1 MATTTNYLAVHQKG
15 VLTEGSSEVFY
26 KATLECASKVMA
38 EADIARFD
46 LLRSVDNED
55 EFLLLEVF
63 QDRSRGPDDF
73 KQSQLYQDW
82 REVTEPLMAA
92 PPASSSYTPL
102 FPTPSIWDT
111 NKSCSV
117 ENVTDYQSQRPWDG
131 QPLAQSP
138 DGGQGGL
145 LASLYEITVSKMSED
160 KLVADTLRWCY
171 TAVKEAAVQRVD
183 FLANSANH
191 TSQETSSFLLV
202 VILNTMEPSPPF
214 LQQFLES
221 VAMFITQPIAVGR
234 YMTLYPAPLYY
245 RTPSALT
252 HEGEGQRYLREH
264 LQSQVGAENTA
275 AWGGKRG
282 LGTTNLTA
290 GMFSFQGPKIVMGR
304 GVAATAV
311 RDTLKALKLH
321 RPLIVTGAG
330 GLQRNQAL
338 FSAVFPNSTTAADT
352 SNSVDAAVFEYEY
365 TAHAASVSGE
375 PTIEDAQ
382 RIVAFAAALQCDA
395 VLAVGGGSA
404 LDVGKA
410 VAALVPNAHRD
421 IMDFLEVIGRG
432 LPLERD
438 PLPVIAVPTTSGTG
452 SEATKNAV
460 LKSVTHGLKV
470 SIRHEKMY
478 PVAAIL
484 DATLTLSCPPSV
496 TAHVG
501 MDTLCQCL
509 EPFLCCVPNPFVDA
523 LAREVTHVLY
533 SLLHVCLDTLYYVLM
548 VDVGRRSSVSL
559 SLINPTATVRDS
571 CRELPGR
578 RDL

>member
-1 MATTTNYLAVHQKG
+1 MTTTTANYLAVHRKG
-15 VLTEGSSEVFY
+15 VLTEGSSDVFY
-26 KATLECASKVMA
+26 KAPLECASKVMS
-38 EADIARFD
+38 EPDIARFD

-55 EFLLLEVF
+55 EFLIIEVF
-63 QDRSRGPDDF
+63 RDRRSGTVDF
-73 KQSQLYQDW
+73 KHAQQYYEDW
-82 REVTEPLMAA
+82 RAVAEPLMAA

-102 FPTPSIWDT
+102 FPTPGIWDT

-117 ENVTDYQSQRPWDG
+117 ENVTDYQSQRPWSG

-145 LASLYEITVSKMSED
+145 LASLYEITVPKRSED
-160 KLVADTLRWCY
+160 KLVTDALRWCH
-171 TAVKEAAVQRVD
+171 TTVKEAAVQRVD
-183 FLANSANH
+183 FLANSDNH
-191 TSQETSSFLLV
+191 ISQETSSFLLV
-202 VILNTMEPSPPF
+202 VMLNSTEPTPPF

-221 VAMFITQPIAVGR
+221 IAPIVTQPVTVSR
-234 YMTLYPAPLYY
+234 YMTLYPTPLYY
-245 RTPSALT
+245 RTASALT
-252 HEGEGQRYLREH
+252 HEGEGQHYLQEQ
-264 LQSQVGAENTA
+264 LQSEMGAANTA
-275 AWGGKRG
+275 MWGGKRG

-330 GLQRNQAL
+330 GLHRNQAL
-338 FSAVFPNSTTAADT
+338 FQAVFPTATTPLSGTLNST
-352 SNSVDAAVFEYEY
+352 DAAVFEYDY

-382 RIVAFAAALQCDA
+382 RIVAFAAALQCDS

-421 IMDFLEVIGRG
+421 IMDFLEVIGPG
-432 LPLERD
+432 LPLEHD
-438 PLPVIAVPTTSGTG
+438 PLPFIAVPTTSGTG

-484 DATLTLSCPPSV
+484 DPTLTLTCPPSV

-523 LAREVTHVLY
+523 LAREVTFVFHSRLY
-533 SLLHVCLDTLYYVLM
+533 MRLTELNGGVRSCPNQCFCPLSAP
-548 VDVGRRSSVSL
+548 VDY
-559 SLINPTATVRDS
+559 
-571 CRELPGR
+571 
-578 RDL
+578 

>member
-1 MATTTNYLAVHQKG
+1 M
-15 VLTEGSSEVFY
+15 SEPDV
-26 KATLECASKVMA
+26 
-38 EADIARFD
+38 ARFG

-55 EFLLLEVF
+55 EFLIIEVF
-63 QDRSRGPDDF
+63 KDRRSGTVDF
-73 KQSQLYQDW
+73 KHARQHYEDW
-82 REVTEPLMAA
+82 RAVAEPLMAA
-92 PPASSSYTPL
+92 PAATSSYTPL
-102 FPTPSIWDT
+102 FPTPAMWDT
-111 NKSCSV
+111 SKTCSV
-117 ENVTDYQSQRPWDG
+117 GNVAVYQTQRPWSG
-131 QPLAQSP
+131 QPLEQSP
-138 DGGQGGL
+138 DGSQGGL
-145 LASLYEITVSKMSED
+145 LASLYEITISKTSED
-160 KLVADTLRWCY
+160 KLVAHALRWCHS
-171 TAVKEAAVQRVD
+171 TVKEAAVQRVD

-191 TSQETSSFLLV
+191 TSHETSTFLLV
-202 VILNTMEPSPPF
+202 VMLNTIQPTPPF

-221 VAMFITQPIAVGR
+221 IAPVIAQPVVVSR
-234 YMTLYPAPLYY
+234 YMTLYPSPVYY

-252 HEGEGQRYLREH
+252 HEGEGQHYLRE
-264 LQSQVGAENTA
+264 QQVQGQVGVENTA
-275 AWGGKRG
+275 AWAGKRG
-282 LGTTNLTA
+282 LSTTNLTA

-304 GVAATAV
+304 GIAAIAV
-311 RDTLKALKLH
+311 RDTLKTLKLH

-338 FSAVFPNSTTAADT
+338 FQAVFPNPTTAFAT
-352 SNSVDAAVFEYEY
+352 SDNTDPVMTSYDY

-382 RIVAFAAALQCDA
+382 RIVAFAAALQCDS

-432 LPLERD
+432 LPLEHD
-438 PLPVIAVPTTSGTG
+438 PLPFIAVPTTSGTG

-460 LKSVTHGLKV
+460 LKSITHGLKV

-484 DATLTLSCPPSV
+484 DPTLTLSCPPSV

-509 EPFLCCVPNPFVDA
+509 EPFLCCVPNPFVNA
-523 LAREVTHVLY
+523 LAREVIHVLY
-533 SLLHVCLDTLYYVLM
+533 SLLHVWLYVL
-548 VDVGRRSSVSL
+548 
-559 SLINPTATVRDS
+559 
-571 CRELPGR
+571 
-578 RDL
+578 